1 MFIIIAEVIEDKQ
14 LKLAR
19 ALEIPEEGENKK
31 ISPSLE
37 GIDLISDTEEG
48 DDKVRLSVRVGKR
61 RKSVLSDHK
70 SEQSDNNNSG
80 LPLISQVRHSG
91 RVRKAPR
98 IHKGFE
104 ISK

>member
-1 MFIIIAEVIEDKQ
+1 MFVIIAKVLE
-14 LKLAR
+14 LAR
-19 ALEIPEEGENKK
+19 ALEIPEEGKNKK

-37 GIDLISDTEEG
+37 GIDPISDTKEG
-48 DDKVRLSVRVGKR
+48 DDKVRLSVRAGKR

-80 LPLISQVRHSG
+80 LPLMSQVRHSG

-98 IHKGFE
+98 IYKGFE